1 MPKEV
6 SFENFS
12 LPHAI
17 DWYVPDDQAIPASPE
32 LFLWMDDV
40 ACNEGVRFGIK
51 YPEGRDGCCVSATMD
66 VSKTDT
72 AVCCTTW
79 GSDVVSALTKMFL
92 ILHVWDGIKD
102 LSAAHAKMKTE
113 NQRIREWL
121 ESQYR
126 QSHSKGADKPRK

>member
-17 DWYVPDDQAIPASPE
+17 DWYVPDDQAVIAGLE

-66 VSKTDT
+66 VAKTNT

-102 LSAAHAKMKTE
+102 LSAAHATMKRE
-113 NQRIREWL
+113 NARIADWL
-121 ESQYR
+121 SQQYKESAAKR
-126 QSHSKGADKPRK
+126 AKKS